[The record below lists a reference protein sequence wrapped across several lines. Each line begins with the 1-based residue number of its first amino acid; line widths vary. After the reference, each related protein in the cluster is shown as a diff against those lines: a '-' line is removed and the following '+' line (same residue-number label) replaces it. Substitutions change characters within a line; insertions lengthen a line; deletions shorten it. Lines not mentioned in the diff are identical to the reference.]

1 MFNCLRLAT
10 IVGNLVRL
18 SDLATTDST
27 TIWLLSAPDEP
38 SVAGLVEVNWVTT
51 IVVLTEANSLGEAHG
66 RESPRHDHRAL
77 PLFAHVFILTTP
89 YASATLTDASLW
101 VKR

>member
-1 MFNCLRLAT
+1 MFNCLRLST
-10 IVGNLVRL
+10 IVANSVQL
-18 SDLATTDST
+18 SDLATMDST
-27 TIWLLSAPDEP
+27 MIWLLSAPDEP

-51 IVVLTEANSLGEAHG
+51 IMVLTEANSLGEAHG

-89 YASATLTDASLW
+89 YGRATLTDASLW